1 MLFLFSLKILFRN
14 LEFLTF
20 LLARLNEQLRKYR
33 VIPNYSDSLKLL
45 KMCSQLL
52 KKFQSFEFFVEMRL
66 RLRNALGVC
75 ILMEEGLQSIVL

>member
-14 LEFLTF
+14 LEILTF

-45 KMCSQLL
+45 LKMCSQLL
-52 KKFQSFEFFVEMRL
+52 KKFSRLSFLSRCDYVYVTR
-66 RLRNALGVC
+66 
-75 ILMEEGLQSIVL
+75 